1 MQIKNKKIVSYFF
14 ILIMLFSGIFCENI
28 QEIPSFGCTSAN
40 HSQTSID
47 AYNDTFIET
56 AVCTIEMLGV
66 RSFSFVQQLANK
78 STQRIAVRFIL
89 NYMLINCILHVFTK
103 FFLTAHIVQFR
114 ELYGQTVLVHYI
126 HDKDGKKQLSS
137 I

>member
-1 MQIKNKKIVSYFF
+1 MKLRYQKVISCFF

-56 AVCTIEMLGV
+56 AACTIEMLGV
-66 RSFSFVQQLANK
+66 RSFSFVQQSANK
-78 STQRIAVRFIL
+78 STQRTAVRFLL
-89 NYMLINCILHVFTK
+89 NYMLIDCIIHIFTK

-126 HDKDGKKQLSS
+126 HNKDGKKQIFSF
-137 I
+137 